1 MDGKMLSRRHRP
13 TDARMEKT
21 LNDDDDINLI
31 LPINIV
37 CMLWSGLRFTNPRNV
52 DISCSYIY
60 KIWQKLDAL
69 ITARFVFEPEQ
80 VELV

>member
-1 MDGKMLSRRHRP
+1 MQSDLQHLHLKKEFSQNRDGWKDAIERP

-37 CMLWSGLRFTNPRNV
+37 CML
-52 DISCSYIY
+52 
-60 KIWQKLDAL
+60 
-69 ITARFVFEPEQ
+69 
-80 VELV
+80 